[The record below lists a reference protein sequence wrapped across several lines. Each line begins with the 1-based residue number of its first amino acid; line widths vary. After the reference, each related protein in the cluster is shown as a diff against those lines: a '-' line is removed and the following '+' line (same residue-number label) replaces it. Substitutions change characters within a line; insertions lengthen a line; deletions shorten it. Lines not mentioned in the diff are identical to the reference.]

1 MKEIMEA
8 LLKLQEAQI
17 RAELKPGEENSTTR
31 KWRKAVPKPVQGHF
45 DRLRS
50 RGKKGIA
57 VIRNGT
63 CTGCYIKVALGVM
76 LTLRNET
83 DIQLCGNCGRY
94 LLLPAE
100 EVIGHGGRKSPGQ
113 GRGQS
118 QEKGREEEGQ
128 RGSGRLRPAEPG
140 LLSRNLI

>member
-31 KWRKAVPKPVQGHF
+31 KWRQAVPKPVQGHF

-63 CTGCYIKVALGVM
+63 CTGCYIKAALGVM

-100 EVIGHGGRKSPGQ
+100 EVIGTVA
-113 GRGQS
+113 
-118 QEKGREEEGQ
+118 EKARDKEEAKAKKKAAKKKDKEE
-128 RGSGRLRPAEPG
+128 ADD
-140 LLSRNLI
+140 

>member
-31 KWRKAVPKPVQGHF
+31 KWRKLDPKPIQGHF
-45 DRLRS
+45 DRLRA
-50 RGKKGIA
+50 RGNKGVA

-63 CTGCYIKVALGVM
+63 CTACYIKVALGVM
-76 LTLRNET
+76 LTLRNES

-94 LLLPAE
+94 LSLPDDEVLGTVAE
-100 EVIGHGGRKSPGQ
+100 KARDK
-113 GRGQS
+113 
-118 QEKGREEEGQ
+118 EEAKAKKKAAKKKAKEE
-128 RGSGRLRPAEPG
+128 AED
-140 LLSRNLI
+140 

>member
-31 KWRKAVPKPVQGHF
+31 KWRKEIPKPIQGHF
-45 DRLRS
+45 DRLRA
-50 RGKKGIA
+50 RGKKGVA

-63 CTGCYIKVALGVM
+63 CNGCYMKVALGVM
-76 LTLRNET
+76 VTLRNGA

-94 LLLPAE
+94 LFLPEDEAIGTIAE
-100 EVIGHGGRKSPGQ
+100 K
-113 GRGQS
+113 
-118 QEKGREEEGQ
+118 EKAKEEAKAKKKAAKKKDE
-128 RGSGRLRPAEPG
+128 
-140 LLSRNLI
+140 